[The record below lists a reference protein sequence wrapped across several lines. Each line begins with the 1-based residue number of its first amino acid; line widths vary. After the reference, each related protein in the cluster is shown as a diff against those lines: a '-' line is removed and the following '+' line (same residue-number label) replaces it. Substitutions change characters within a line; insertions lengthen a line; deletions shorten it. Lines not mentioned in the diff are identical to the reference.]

1 MREYTFK
8 APAQW
13 ATALFYGDDSGLD
26 SAEVAELNAWREQH
40 PNEARDVTGC
50 DDEPHTGLWH
60 GKLTDLLNYQ
70 ALDIDYIPD

>member
-26 SAEVAELNAWREQH
+26 SEEAAELNAWR
-40 PNEARDVTGC
+40 AR
-50 DDEPHTGLWH
+50 HTGLWH

-70 ALDIDYIPD
+70 AIDIDYIPD